1 MRPTK
6 KPSKKMLSASTVIE
20 PEVLKA
26 IEKFAKDREFNR
38 SQALRKAIVTGLTTL
53 GYLGEPQNT
62 ARV

>member
-1 MRPTK
+1 
-6 KPSKKMLSASTVIE
+6 MLSASTVIE